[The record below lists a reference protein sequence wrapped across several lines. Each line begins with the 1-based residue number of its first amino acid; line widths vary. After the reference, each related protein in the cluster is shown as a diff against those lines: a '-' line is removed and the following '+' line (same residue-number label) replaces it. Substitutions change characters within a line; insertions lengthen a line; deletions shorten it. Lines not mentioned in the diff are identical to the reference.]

1 MVELSVNIG
10 RDCGGEMADLEAEI
24 ITRCQALGLGRCG
37 LGSIRNFIATA
48 FYHASLPGTL
58 PADRHVA
65 FNSAIRFA
73 TNRIACQGRD
83 GASIW
88 SSRVLSRRAYELRQA
103 LLTDHQPE
111 RAKVKAWTQ
120 AVTFEHQDPVWEVQD
135 WIDKD
140 SRIGVDD
147 VIKHEALLREA
158 GVFHPPETSVWRE
171 ASDWFD
177 KLYRGAEPVS
187 ASALE
192 SAKASWRVG
201 PRGEG
206 RKLRAGSLLD
216 LVRAQP
222 QHFANVGF
230 VFTGVAS
237 TEEERRAARKAA
249 TEGLEEEGAAFAS
262 WAAGDIFCGW
272 GGGDLAQWPSLFFEF
287 WIPKSRLSVYARDM
301 RFKEL
306 KTGSIFT
313 TKQRGWL
320 SNLGVNPPSL
330 KEAGNQDA
338 ELARRIVEERGSV
351 VFPSG
356 YALREQLERMELAKE

>member
-1 MVELSVNIG
+1 MTEFLSG
-10 RDCGGEMADLEAEI
+10 RALGKRIQEVVGGGDARCAVAFLGKGAADFLGGANGGVTPKIICDISMGCTSPHELEALGAPH
-24 ITRCQALGLGRCG
+24 ALSLKHVKGL
-37 LGSIRNFIATA
+37 
-48 FYHASLPGTL
+48 H
-58 PADRHVA
+58 
-65 FNSAIRFA
+65 
-73 TNRIACQGRD
+73 
-83 GASIW
+83 
-88 SSRVLSRRAYELRQA
+88 
-103 LLTDHQPE
+103 
-111 RAKVKAWTQ
+111 AKVYISNRGLIVGSANLS
-120 AVTFEHQDPVWEVQD
+120 DNG
-135 WIDKD
+135 
-140 SRIGVDD
+140 IGFV
-147 VIKHEALLREA
+147 VEHEALLSEA

-177 KLYRGAEPVS
+177 KLYRGAEPMS
-187 ASALE
+187 AGALE

-201 PRGEG
+201 QRGEG

-249 TEGLEEEGAAFAS
+249 AEGLEEEGAAFAS

-272 GGGDLAQWPSLFFEF
+272 GEGDLAQWPSLFFEF
-287 WIPKSRLSVYARDM
+287 WIPKSRLSVFARDM

-320 SNLGVNPPSL
+320 SNLGVNLPSL